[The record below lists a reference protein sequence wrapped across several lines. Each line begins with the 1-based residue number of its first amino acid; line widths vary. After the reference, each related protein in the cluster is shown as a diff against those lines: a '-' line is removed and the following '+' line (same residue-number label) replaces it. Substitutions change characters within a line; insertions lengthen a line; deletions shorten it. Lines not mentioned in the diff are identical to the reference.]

1 MVVTNL
7 LSIIYRLRTIRTL
20 HKQLGPPR
28 RAVNQDEMRRLR
40 SEGASFRQI
49 AEKLGVGYGAVRF
62 RLAQAGELITHRKTA
77 LLRSEN

>member
-7 LSIIYRLRTIRTL
+7 LSIIYWFRTIPTL
-20 HKQLGPPR
+20 HKRFGRPR

-49 AEKLGVGYGAVRF
+49 AENLGVGYGAVRL

-77 LLRSEN
+77 LLRPEN